1 MYLSLTH
8 SRAKLMK
15 LIDSECLSVVQKS
28 SYLIGYSNKYLEE
41 LCPGQSS
48 DGDWEKIHA
57 AYAYKIEGN

>member
-1 MYLSLTH
+1 
-8 SRAKLMK
+8 MK